1 MKFTKKE
8 ERKLIKL
15 EDVKIGETFIFKY
28 DIVDFDFDEITTGDI
43 MIKTDKDCVNLQ
55 GKNFSNIP
63 NDTLVYP
70 IELNIEWS
78 FV

>member
-1 MKFTKKE
+1 MKLTKKE

-28 DIVDFDFDEITTGDI
+28 DIVDFDFDEIIASDM
-43 MIKTDKDCVNLQ
+43 MIKTDKGCVNFQ
-55 GKNFSNIP
+55 GKSFPNVQ

-70 IELNIEWS
+70 VELNIEWS